1 MRGPFDAV
9 PTIAPC
15 LALPR
20 ESRGLSQKR
29 PPEDPE
35 LAEAQQNLR
44 VARLA
49 DHIKRCVDQAPAL
62 TAEQR
67 NQLAELLRP
76 VRGA

>member
-1 MRGPFDAV
+1 MPS
-9 PTIAPC
+9 PPS
-15 LALPR
+15 PR
-20 ESRGLSQKR
+20 VSHFRAKVAGLSQKR